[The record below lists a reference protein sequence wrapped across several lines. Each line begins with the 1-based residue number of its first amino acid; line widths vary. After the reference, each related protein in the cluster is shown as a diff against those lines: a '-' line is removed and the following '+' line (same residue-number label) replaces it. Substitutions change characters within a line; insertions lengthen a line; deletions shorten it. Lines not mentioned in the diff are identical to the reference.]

1 MAKKRKSL
9 TMSLDEVDRTMY
21 SSFCSAANSLS
32 QLYTQSMNQQ
42 KLSFQAGERE
52 GLEKLYQWI
61 LRLQEGGSRVTTVDI
76 LNYLQSELNNYGEEQ
91 SMSPRPPFQNPHSQP
106 MPVANSGFP
115 VSLGSTGVPSAGQG
129 IRPDHYDQQPKNYV
143 FSNALSSPVR
153 RSLQNYH
160 IAQGDYYANEGPT
173 ANGIKHDEP
182 NFQVHNRDSNGYNS
196 NDASMDMHAESPV
209 HEAPY

>member
-106 MPVANSGFP
+106 MHAANSGFP
-115 VSLGSTGVPSAGQG
+115 VSLGSTGVPSVGQG
-129 IRPDHYDQQPKNYV
+129 IRPDQ
-143 FSNALSSPVR
+143 

-160 IAQGDYYANEGPT
+160 IAQGDYYANEGPP

-182 NFQVHNRDSNGYNS
+182 NFQLHNRDSNGYNS
-196 NDASMDMHAESPV
+196 NDASMDMHAESPA